1 MKKKFFQVCTSV
13 KTRVSN
19 ASHRAKLM
27 AMGAVVAALAPAGA
41 FAQELAGTGY
51 DAGTSALEEVAS
63 ELVKYVPYVV
73 NLCYALAGTGYD
85 AGTSALEE
93 VASELVKY
101 IPYVVNLCYALAG
114 IFAVVGAISV
124 YIAMNNEEQDVK
136 NILVLQNRQ
145 ETRRKEMK
153 LNSLLHNTLCRYFNF
168 PIFENVVLKNI

>member
-73 NLCYALAGTGYD
+73 NLCYALAGI
-85 AGTSALEE
+85 
-93 VASELVKY
+93 VA
-101 IPYVVNLCYALAG
+101 I
-114 IFAVVGAISV
+114 VGAISV

-136 NILVLQNRQ
+136 KKIMMTVGA
-145 ETRRKEMK
+145 
-153 LNSLLHNTLCRYFNF
+153 C
-168 PIFENVVLKNI
+168 IFRIAAANARPLFFGIGG

>member
-73 NLCYALAGTGYD
+73 NLCYALAGI
-85 AGTSALEE
+85 
-93 VASELVKY
+93 VAIVC
-101 IPYVVNLCYALAG
+101 V
-114 IFAVVGAISV
+114 ISV

-136 NILVLQNRQ
+136 NILVLQNWLERI
-145 ETRRKEMK
+145 RKEVINK
-153 LNSLLHNTLCRYFNF
+153 ALSIKRISEFLNF
-168 PIFENVVLKNI
+168 PILAQPTLKKI

>member
-73 NLCYALAGTGYD
+73 NLCYALAGI
-85 AGTSALEE
+85 
-93 VASELVKY
+93 VA
-101 IPYVVNLCYALAG
+101 I
-114 IFAVVGAISV
+114 VGAISV
-124 YIAMNNEEQDVK
+124 YIAMNKWLFWTARN
-136 NILVLQNRQ
+136 
-145 ETRRKEMK
+145 
-153 LNSLLHNTLCRYFNF
+153 
-168 PIFENVVLKNI
+168 VLKCTDIEQFAKT

>member
-73 NLCYALAGTGYD
+73 NLCYALAGI
-85 AGTSALEE
+85 
-93 VASELVKY
+93 VA
-101 IPYVVNLCYALAG
+101 I
-114 IFAVVGAISV
+114 VGAISV

-136 NILVLQNRQ
+136 KKIMMTVGA
-145 ETRRKEMK
+145 
-153 LNSLLHNTLCRYFNF
+153 C
-168 PIFENVVLKNI
+168 IFLIAAANALPLFFGIGG

>member
-73 NLCYALAGTGYD
+73 NLCYALAGI
-85 AGTSALEE
+85 
-93 VASELVKY
+93 VA
-101 IPYVVNLCYALAG
+101 I
-114 IFAVVGAISV
+114 VGAISV

-136 NILVLQNRQ
+136 KKIMRTVGA
-145 ETRRKEMK
+145 
-153 LNSLLHNTLCRYFNF
+153 C
-168 PIFENVVLKNI
+168 IFLIAAANALPLFFGIGG

>member
-41 FAQELAGTGY
+41 FAQELEGTGY

-73 NLCYALAGTGYD
+73 NLCYALAGI
-85 AGTSALEE
+85 
-93 VASELVKY
+93 VA
-101 IPYVVNLCYALAG
+101 I
-114 IFAVVGAISV
+114 VGAISV

-136 NILVLQNRQ
+136 KKIMMTVGA
-145 ETRRKEMK
+145 
-153 LNSLLHNTLCRYFNF
+153 C
-168 PIFENVVLKNI
+168 IFLIAAANALPLFFGIGG

>member
-27 AMGAVVAALAPAGA
+27 AMGAVVAALAPAEA

-73 NLCYALAGTGYD
+73 NLCYALAGI
-85 AGTSALEE
+85 
-93 VASELVKY
+93 VA
-101 IPYVVNLCYALAG
+101 I
-114 IFAVVGAISV
+114 VGAISV

-136 NILVLQNRQ
+136 KKIMMTVGA
-145 ETRRKEMK
+145 
-153 LNSLLHNTLCRYFNF
+153 C
-168 PIFENVVLKNI
+168 IFLIAAANALPLFFGIGG

>member
-73 NLCYALAGTGYD
+73 NLCYALAGI
-85 AGTSALEE
+85 
-93 VASELVKY
+93 VA
-101 IPYVVNLCYALAG
+101 I
-114 IFAVVGAISV
+114 IGAISV

-136 NILVLQNRQ
+136 NILVLQNWLERI
-145 ETRRKEMK
+145 RKEVINK
-153 LNSLLHNTLCRYFNF
+153 ALSIKRISEFLNF
-168 PIFENVVLKNI
+168 PILAQPTLKKI

>member
-73 NLCYALAGTGYD
+73 NLCYALAGI
-85 AGTSALEE
+85 
-93 VASELVKY
+93 VA
-101 IPYVVNLCYALAG
+101 I
-114 IFAVVGAISV
+114 VGAISV

-136 NILVLQNRQ
+136 NILVLQNWLERI
-145 ETRRKEMK
+145 RKEVINK
-153 LNSLLHNTLCRYFNF
+153 VLSIKRISDFLNF
-168 PIFENVVLKNI
+168 PILAQSTLKKI

>member
-73 NLCYALAGTGYD
+73 NLCYALAGI
-85 AGTSALEE
+85 
-93 VASELVKY
+93 VA
-101 IPYVVNLCYALAG
+101 I
-114 IFAVVGAISV
+114 VGAISV

-136 NILVLQNRQ
+136 NILVLQNWLERI
-145 ETRRKEMK
+145 RKEVINK
-153 LNSLLHNTLCRYFNF
+153 ALSIKRISDFLIF
-168 PIFENVVLKNI
+168 PILAQPTLKKI

>member
-73 NLCYALAGTGYD
+73 NLCYALAGI
-85 AGTSALEE
+85 
-93 VASELVKY
+93 VA
-101 IPYVVNLCYALAG
+101 I
-114 IFAVVGAISV
+114 VGAISV

-136 NILVLQNRQ
+136 KKIMMTVGA
-145 ETRRKEMK
+145 
-153 LNSLLHNTLCRYFNF
+153 C
-168 PIFENVVLKNI
+168 IFFIAAANALPLFFGISN

>member
-73 NLCYALAGTGYD
+73 NLCYALAGIE
-85 AGTSALEE
+85 A
-93 VASELVKY
+93 
-101 IPYVVNLCYALAG
+101 I
-114 IFAVVGAISV
+114 VGAISV

-136 NILVLQNRQ
+136 KKIMMTVGACIFLVAAAKALP
-145 ETRRKEMK
+145 
-153 LNSLLHNTLCRYFNF
+153 LFF
-168 PIFENVVLKNI
+168 GIGG